1 MSERMQHHI
10 CAGGGHEQSRTRGL
24 GSRHLRFRLFLV
36 LAFGVIY
43 FGWGST
49 YLAIRIA
56 VHTLPPLLMM
66 AVRHTIAGLVL
77 LPFCA
82 PISVRTLRTVDWS
95 TVVVSASL
103 LFVGGHGLVSWAM
116 QSADSGIAALLF
128 STMPMWLVLMQWLPA
143 GKRPEPL
150 TLAGVAVGFLG
161 VAVLILP
168 SLTGGTTSDGCAA
181 PWAYLAL
188 VAGAMFWAIG
198 SLRSRRRPP
207 HQDVRLSVAL
217 QLLCGGVLLG
227 LVGAARGEIG
237 YIRPAAVWDE
247 SLTALGY
254 LIVIGSLTGFWAYA
268 WLLRV
273 AQPTVVGTY
282 AFINPIVAVVIGR
295 FLGGENLDSR
305 TMSAGFVIVAGVV
318 ITHFSTRR

>member
-1 MSERMQHHI
+1 MQHHI

-116 QSADSGIAALLF
+116 
-128 STMPMWLVLMQWLPA
+128 
-143 GKRPEPL
+143 
-150 TLAGVAVGFLG
+150 
-161 VAVLILP
+161 
-168 SLTGGTTSDGCAA
+168 
-181 PWAYLAL
+181 
-188 VAGAMFWAIG
+188 
-198 SLRSRRRPP
+198 
-207 HQDVRLSVAL
+207 
-217 QLLCGGVLLG
+217 
-227 LVGAARGEIG
+227 
-237 YIRPAAVWDE
+237 
-247 SLTALGY
+247 
-254 LIVIGSLTGFWAYA
+254 
-268 WLLRV
+268 
-273 AQPTVVGTY
+273 
-282 AFINPIVAVVIGR
+282 
-295 FLGGENLDSR
+295 
-305 TMSAGFVIVAGVV
+305 
-318 ITHFSTRR
+318 

>member
-1 MSERMQHHI
+1 
-10 CAGGGHEQSRTRGL
+10 
-24 GSRHLRFRLFLV
+24 
-36 LAFGVIY
+36 
-43 FGWGST
+43 
-49 YLAIRIA
+49 
-56 VHTLPPLLMM
+56 
-66 AVRHTIAGLVL
+66 
-77 LPFCA
+77 
-82 PISVRTLRTVDWS
+82 
-95 TVVVSASL
+95 
-103 LFVGGHGLVSWAM
+103 
-116 QSADSGIAALLF
+116 
-128 STMPMWLVLMQWLPA
+128 MPMWLVLMQWLPA

-237 YIRPAAVWDE
+237 F
-247 SLTALGY
+247 
-254 LIVIGSLTGFWAYA
+254 GSLTGFWAYA

>member
-1 MSERMQHHI
+1 
-10 CAGGGHEQSRTRGL
+10 
-24 GSRHLRFRLFLV
+24 
-36 LAFGVIY
+36 
-43 FGWGST
+43 
-49 YLAIRIA
+49 
-56 VHTLPPLLMM
+56 
-66 AVRHTIAGLVL
+66 
-77 LPFCA
+77 
-82 PISVRTLRTVDWS
+82 
-95 TVVVSASL
+95 
-103 LFVGGHGLVSWAM
+103 M

-128 STMPMWLVLMQWLPA
+128 ATMPMWLVLMQWLPA

-237 YIRPAAVWDE
+237 YIRPAAMGDE

-295 FLGGENLDSR
+295 SLLWVPPITTLTKYLGATLRCHSLLKRRRRVAPLASQGKAGARAGE
-305 TMSAGFVIVAGVV
+305 VAW
-318 ITHFSTRR
+318 

>member
-1 MSERMQHHI
+1 
-10 CAGGGHEQSRTRGL
+10 
-24 GSRHLRFRLFLV
+24 
-36 LAFGVIY
+36 
-43 FGWGST
+43 
-49 YLAIRIA
+49 
-56 VHTLPPLLMM
+56 
-66 AVRHTIAGLVL
+66 
-77 LPFCA
+77 
-82 PISVRTLRTVDWS
+82 
-95 TVVVSASL
+95 
-103 LFVGGHGLVSWAM
+103 
-116 QSADSGIAALLF
+116 
-128 STMPMWLVLMQWLPA
+128 
-143 GKRPEPL
+143 
-150 TLAGVAVGFLG
+150 
-161 VAVLILP
+161 
-168 SLTGGTTSDGCAA
+168 
-181 PWAYLAL
+181 
-188 VAGAMFWAIG
+188 MFWAIG